1 MAPRPVTFRLVV
13 TVALTT
19 LVVVAVCGAAI
30 HWAGRQAVYD
40 QQVADLDRV
49 TQLVQRS
56 VTTGPAEEIGDADRA
71 RLKELAGVLDLRLT
85 LIDGD
90 GGVRFDSDATANLM
104 DNHNDRPEVVAART
118 QGQGDVARRSH
129 TLDEWS
135 VYVARLLDPAKPDGV
150 VVRVSQWRHPAP
162 GLVTSLLAVAG
173 AAAVSGLGA
182 GFALWLMLRKQWVVP
197 LRNLRDSARSMAAG
211 DWERRVPPA
220 GAEEVR
226 ALAGELNEVADA
238 ARRQSSELLSHR
250 ANVRSLADTL
260 PDSVVVTD
268 ADDRIT
274 LLNTSAAEL
283 FGVETDRALGQH
295 LANVIGDET
304 LLQLIESVRLPVGAE
319 GSAASA
325 PPALTSTPPPREV
338 RIVREGQHRTYQ
350 AHVQRTAG
358 GGALL
363 VLRDVS
369 TLSGTVQMK
378 ADFVA
383 NASHELRTPIA
394 AIKIAFETLRD
405 VYQEDTDQADRC
417 LKIID
422 GHMNRLEEMLRDL
435 LDLSRVESAEMKP
448 HFREL
453 ISTEL
458 FATLRAAL
466 GPFARQKLV
475 ELVFDD
481 EEPVGFA
488 GDERLLNLVLKNLI
502 ENSIKFTPPGGS
514 VTLRV
519 ARKEEPGD
527 VAITVSDTGVGIPPE
542 HQDRVFERFYQVDPA
557 RSGSAGRGTGLGLA
571 IVKHAVHAMGGTVQ
585 LRSSPGRGTV
595 VTFTVPQNAAKIA
608 AAASA
613 P

>member
-1 MAPRPVTFRLVV
+1 MAPRPVTFRLVL

-19 LVVVAVCGAAI
+19 LIVVAVCGAAI
-30 HWAGRQAVYD
+30 HWTGRRAVYE
-40 QQVADLDRV
+40 QQVADLDHL
-49 TQLVQRS
+49 TQLVQQPLAAG
-56 VTTGPAEEIGDADRA
+56 TGPADISEAERT
-71 RLKELAGVLDLRLT
+71 RLKNFAGTLDIRLT
-85 LIDGD
+85 LIDGN
-90 GGVRFDSDATANLM
+90 GKVLFDSDATANLM
-104 DNHNDRPEVVAART
+104 DNHNDRPEVVAAR
-118 QGQGDVARRSH
+118 QRGEGDVARRSA

-135 VYVARLLDPAKPDGV
+135 VYVARLMDPAKPNGA

-162 GLVTSLLAVAG
+162 GLATSLAAVAG

-182 GFALWLMLRKQWVVP
+182 GLALWLMLRNQWVVP
-197 LRNLRDSARSMAAG
+197 LRRLRDSARLMAAG

-226 ALAGELNEVADA
+226 ALAGELNELADT
-238 ARRQSSELLSHR
+238 ARRQSTELVSHR

-268 ADDRIT
+268 AGDRIT

-295 LANVIGDET
+295 LANVIGDQT
-304 LLQLIESVRLPVGAE
+304 LLQLIESLRF
-319 GSAASA
+319 
-325 PPALTSTPPPREV
+325 PATPDATPPPSREV

-405 VYQEDTDQADRC
+405 VYQEDTGQAERC

-481 EEPVGFA
+481 DEPVPFV

-514 VTLRV
+514 VTVRV
-519 ARKEEPGD
+519 VRKEEAGD

-595 VTFTVPQNAAKIA
+595 VTFTVPQNATKIA
-608 AAASA
+608 AAAASGVA
-613 P
+613 AVES

>member
-1 MAPRPVTFRLVV
+1 
-13 TVALTT
+13 
-19 LVVVAVCGAAI
+19 
-30 HWAGRQAVYD
+30 
-40 QQVADLDRV
+40 
-49 TQLVQRS
+49 
-56 VTTGPAEEIGDADRA
+56 
-71 RLKELAGVLDLRLT
+71 
-85 LIDGD
+85 
-90 GGVRFDSDATANLM
+90 M
-104 DNHNDRPEVVAART
+104 DNHNGRPEVVAAR
-118 QGQGDVARRSH
+118 QRGEGDIARRSA

-135 VYVARLLDPAKPDGV
+135 VYVARLLDPAEPNGA

-182 GFALWLMLRKQWVVP
+182 GLALWLMLRNQWVVP
-197 LRNLRDSARSMAAG
+197 LRRLRDSARLMAAG

-226 ALAGELNEVADA
+226 ALAGELNELADT
-238 ARRQSSELLSHR
+238 ARRQSSELLSQR

-260 PDSVVVTD
+260 PDAVVVSD

-274 LLNTSAAEL
+274 LLNISAAEL
-283 FGVETDRALGQH
+283 FGVEPDRALGQH
-295 LANVIGDET
+295 LASVIGDQS
-304 LLQLIESVRLPVGAE
+304 LLQLVESVRL
-319 GSAASA
+319 SASTETA
-325 PPALTSTPPPREV
+325 PSREV

-405 VYQEDTDQADRC
+405 VYQEDTGQAERC

-422 GHMNRLEEMLRDL
+422 GHMTRLEEMLRDL

-453 ISTEL
+453 LSTEL

-475 ELVFDD
+475 ELSFDD
-481 EEPVGFA
+481 EEPTVFA

-514 VTLRV
+514 VSVRV
-519 ARKEEPGD
+519 VRKEEAGD
-527 VAITVSDTGVGIPPE
+527 VAITVSDTGVGIPSE
-542 HQDRVFERFYQVDPA
+542 HQERVFERFYQVDPA

-608 AAASA
+608 STSGVAAVES
-613 P
+613 